1 MLPPSDQPPKEV
13 TVFHRPHRLTR
24 TVAGALA
31 VSALAAPAASAF
43 PGEQVQGVPHSQA
56 GTSSRSP
63 LPVDPNAQAPAP
75 TVTRA
80 IDDGFDTG
88 SAAIGA
94 GGAAAMLLLTA
105 AGASA
110 FSRRHHHVSTAVRS

>member
-1 MLPPSDQPPKEV
+1 M
-13 TVFHRPHRLTR
+13 FHRPHRLTR

-31 VSALAAPAASAF
+31 VTALAAPAASAF
-43 PGEQVQGVPHSQA
+43 PGEQIQGSPHSKGSA
-56 GTSSRSP
+56 NSRP
-63 LPVDPNAQAPAP
+63 LPIDSNAQAPAP
-75 TVTRA
+75 TVTR

-94 GGAAAMLLLTA
+94 GGAAALLLLTA

-110 FSRRHHHVSTAVRS
+110 VSRRHHLGTAVRG